1 MKRAIAIS
9 FLVGLCAAAASTVES
24 AQQRITNEQAR
35 TLVMASLSDEQ
46 RRLPKVEAEQF
57 DAPYASK
64 FLFFTV
70 SWEGTPKG
78 TVVVGNYAVDP
89 FTGDVF
95 SAVIECK
102 MEKNKRLLTLQKQI
116 RASLHLS
123 QSEYKR
129 LKTKGPLCEE

>member
-1 MKRAIAIS
+1 MKKAIGLL
-9 FLVGLCAAAASTVES
+9 FLVSLCVATSSTVECS
-24 AQQRITNEQAR
+24 PQRITNEQAR
-35 TLVMASLSDEQ
+35 ELVLASLTEEQ

-64 FLFFTV
+64 FLFLTV

-78 TVVVGNYAVDP
+78 SVVVGNYAVDP

-102 MEKNKRLLTLQKQI
+102 EKKNKRLLVLQKQI
-116 RASLHLS
+116 RATLHLS
-123 QSEYKR
+123 QSDYQR
-129 LKTKGPLCEE
+129 LKTKGPLCEQ